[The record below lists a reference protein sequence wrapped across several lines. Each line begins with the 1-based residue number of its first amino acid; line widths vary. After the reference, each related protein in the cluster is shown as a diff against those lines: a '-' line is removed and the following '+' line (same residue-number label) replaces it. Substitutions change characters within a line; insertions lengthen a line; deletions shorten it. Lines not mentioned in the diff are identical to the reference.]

1 MLASFSVDFSDSKYT
16 SYRGANV
23 AKKGNPSKQREREKK
38 TPKTIIYL
46 LPQKKTLT
54 YVGGKD

>member
-23 AKKGNPSKQREREKK
+23 AKKGNPNFLNKK
-38 TPKTIIYL
+38 NPLKLLFIYYH
-46 LPQKKTLT
+46 KKTLT

>member
-1 MLASFSVDFSDSKYT
+1 MIFQIASILATEVLTLLKKEILASRET
-16 SYRGANV
+16 E
-23 AKKGNPSKQREREKK
+23 REREKK
-38 TPKTIIYL
+38 PTKTIIYL